1 MQSKEVL
8 TSLQTET
15 ATLQTEV
22 NQAQQ
27 ILTLL
32 ILTVTDPQHNQ
43 SVQTL
48 SSLIN
53 SNIIKIRANVCT
65 CILAI
70 VLHYNLSIYRKN
82 QSITTKRLC
91 QRGVFVKALDQAL
104 SSFSVGHQAYH
115 GGSFIGNHIHKA
127 LKVNSYFLS
136 FLLFSYSLRISRL
149 CTSLVTTAATM
160 SNALKMKASE
170 ISEKFIDAFILFS

>member
-1 MQSKEVL
+1 MEDECHNLDCTIAEQCDTATHSFASYLQSKEVL

-15 ATLQTEV
+15 ATLQREV

-53 SNIIKIRANVCT
+53 TNIIKIRANVCT
-65 CILAI
+65 CI
-70 VLHYNLSIYRKN
+70 
-82 QSITTKRLC
+82 
-91 QRGVFVKALDQAL
+91 
-104 SSFSVGHQAYH
+104 
-115 GGSFIGNHIHKA
+115 
-127 LKVNSYFLS
+127 
-136 FLLFSYSLRISRL
+136 
-149 CTSLVTTAATM
+149 
-160 SNALKMKASE
+160 
-170 ISEKFIDAFILFS
+170 

>member
-1 MQSKEVL
+1 MEVL

-15 ATLQTEV
+15 ATLQREV
-22 NQAQQ
+22 NQHQK

-53 SNIIKIRANVCT
+53 TNIIKIRANVCT
-65 CILAI
+65 CILV
-70 VLHYNLSIYRKN
+70 VLHYNLSQYKINHHEKMVSKGFERDD
-82 QSITTKRLC
+82 
-91 QRGVFVKALDQAL
+91 GVFLKALDQAL
-104 SSFSVGHQAYH
+104 SSFNVERQAYY

-127 LKVNSYFLS
+127 LKVNGYFFIFFYS
-136 FLLFSYSLRISRL
+136 FHITSRL
-149 CTSLVTTAATM
+149 CVLV
-160 SNALKMKASE
+160 L
-170 ISEKFIDAFILFS
+170 LLPQQQ